1 MAKIKIL
8 KKPKKSKVKLP
19 KNSTNKVILPTQN
32 KFKEKYFE
40 YYDDIKTPTKKY
52 DW

>member
-1 MAKIKIL
+1 MAKVKIL

-19 KNSTNKVILPTQN
+19 KNTTNKAVAPIQN
-32 KFKEKYFE
+32 NFKEKYFE
-40 YYDDIKTPTKKY
+40 FYYDIKIPTKKY

>member
-1 MAKIKIL
+1 MAKVKIL
-8 KKPKKSKVKLP
+8 KKPKVKLP
-19 KNSTNKVILPTQN
+19 KNTINKVVPPAQN
-32 KFKEKYFE
+32 KFKDKYFE

>member
-1 MAKIKIL
+1 MAKVKIL

-19 KNSTNKVILPTQN
+19 KNTISKAVNTPSN
-32 KFKEKYFE
+32 KFKDKYFDF
-40 YYDDIKTPTKKY
+40 YDDIKTPTKKY

>member
-1 MAKIKIL
+1 MAKVKIL

-19 KNSTNKVILPTQN
+19 KNTVNKATAPVQN
-32 KFKEKYFE
+32 KFKEKYFDF
-40 YYDDIKTPTKKY
+40 YDDIKTPTKKY

>member
-1 MAKIKIL
+1 MPKVKIL

-19 KNSTNKVILPTQN
+19 KKSINKALAPDQN
-32 KFKEKYFE
+32 KFKDRYFDF
-40 YYDDIKTPTKKY
+40 YDDIKTPTKKY

>member
-1 MAKIKIL
+1 MAKVKIL

-19 KNSTNKVILPTQN
+19 KNTVNKAVSTPQN
-32 KFKEKYFE
+32 KFKDNYFDF
-40 YYDDIKTPTKKY
+40 YDDIKTPTKKY

>member
-19 KNSTNKVILPTQN
+19 KNTINKVFSPALN
-32 KFKEKYFE
+32 KFKDKYFDF
-40 YYDDIKTPTKKY
+40 YVDIKTPTKKY

>member
-19 KNSTNKVILPTQN
+19 KNTINKSTQAPTN
-32 KFKEKYFE
+32 KFKENYFN